1 MKFYRDINSND
12 YYWKIRYNK
21 LNVIYTYNKDI
32 LFFKN
37 GKYHNSK
44 NASVFSDF
52 INIQFWLNGKWY
64 RDDFTKESWRRF
76 VKLQAFL

>member
-1 MKFYRDINSND
+1 MKFYKDINCND

-37 GKYHNSK
+37 GKKHNSK

-64 RDDFTKESWRRF
+64 GDDFTKESWRRF
-76 VKLQAFL
+76 VKMQVFL